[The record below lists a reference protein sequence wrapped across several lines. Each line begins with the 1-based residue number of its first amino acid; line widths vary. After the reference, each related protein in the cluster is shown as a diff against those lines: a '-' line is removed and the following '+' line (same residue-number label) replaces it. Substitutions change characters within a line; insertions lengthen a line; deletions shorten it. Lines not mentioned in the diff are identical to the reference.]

1 MAKKSENTEQPQKIL
16 VVDDDEQVRISI
28 EKAVEVNKLQ
38 IATAANVGE
47 ALHLIE
53 AEPFDVLLSDLH
65 MTEEG
70 DGLSA
75 VSAMHKT
82 NPQALTLVY
91 TGYPELKRALDVI
104 VETDGLLV
112 KPEPILP
119 LPEPSSTSLENRE
132 TRQANLERVAA
143 ILERDVFETVI
154 DWLDRVE
161 RDGELTRVPLGREER
176 TGHLPQLIRELA
188 YRLQVP
194 RRLRAKTLQAAAEH
208 GRLRYIQG
216 YWISMIVEESRMLQI
231 CIFETLYNSLSAED
245 FRVVLSDAKTI
256 TEECNSQLEQ
266 TLAGFTRQAAKRV
279 A

>member
-1 MAKKSENTEQPQKIL
+1 VAKKSVETVHQKIL
-16 VVDDDEQVRISI
+16 VVDDNERVRSSI
-28 EKAVEVNKLQ
+28 RKVVEVNKLQ

-82 NPQALTLVY
+82 NPLALTLVY
-91 TGYPELKRALDVI
+91 TGYPELKQALDVI
-104 VETDGLLV
+104 LEAEGVIV
-112 KPEPILP
+112 KPETILT
-119 LPEPSSTSLENRE
+119 LPEPSRKRMENHE
-132 TRQANLERVAA
+132 TRQANLERVSA
-143 ILERDVFETVI
+143 ILKRDVFATII

-161 RDGELTRVPLGREER
+161 RDGELTRVPLSREER

-194 RRLRAKTLQAAAEH
+194 RRLWTKAVMQAAAEH
-208 GRLRYIQG
+208 GRLRY
-216 YWISMIVEESRMLQI
+216 LQAI
-231 CIFETLYNSLSAED
+231 G
-245 FRVVLSDAKTI
+245 FR
-256 TEECNSQLEQ
+256 
-266 TLAGFTRQAAKRV
+266 
-279 A
+279 